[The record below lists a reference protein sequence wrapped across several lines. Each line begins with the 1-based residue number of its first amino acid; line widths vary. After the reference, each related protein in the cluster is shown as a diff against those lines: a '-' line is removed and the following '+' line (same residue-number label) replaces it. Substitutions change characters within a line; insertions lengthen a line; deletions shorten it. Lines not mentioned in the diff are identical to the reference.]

1 MYTATG
7 RQYIHEGC
15 ILSEIK
21 HTGDEVMSGKAAA
34 PAPSAAAQASF
45 AAAQAPSA
53 AAHAPSVDVGTNI
66 FSLRTSLYLI
76 HVFVSDE

>member
-34 PAPSAAAQASF
+34 PAPSAAAQPSF
-45 AAAQAPSA
+45 A